1 MGKVKILY
9 DKTANSLV
17 VWFDEPK
24 KEYVASEV
32 EDDTVLMKDKNGKVI
47 GLEKLN
53 YLPSG
58 EKHPV
63 KLPIEVVASR

>member
-17 VWFDEPK
+17 VWFDDSK
-24 KEYVASEV
+24 KESYATEV
-32 EDDTVLMKDKNGKVI
+32 GDDTLVMKDKGGTVI

-58 EKHPV
+58 EKHPA
-63 KLPIEVVASR
+63 KLPVEVVASR